1 MVIGSSPDWTLLQSF
16 AAVAKNG
23 SLSGA
28 ARSLGTSQPTLGRHI
43 KALEESLGAPL
54 FTRIARGLEPTE
66 LGLELLEDAGRMEA
80 AAARMSLIAEGR
92 STALRGTVRITASV
106 YVSHFILPR
115 IIADIRRKEPQ
126 IEIEL
131 APSDTT
137 ENLMFREADIALR
150 MYRPEQLDVITRHV
164 GDTPIGLYGARS
176 FLDRVGRPKTVE
188 EAFELDF
195 VGYDSNDLMLRGM
208 RQMGLEI
215 DRDFFAVRCD
225 DQAAYWHLV
234 RAGCG
239 IGAAQR
245 VVADND
251 PLLERILPGLPLP
264 PLPIWL
270 AAPEALRRNPRI
282 RRVWDLIGEGLAQA
296 GIGRVEGQETP
307 STA

>member
-1 MVIGSSPDWTLLQSF
+1 MAIGSSLDWTLLQSF
-16 AAVAKNG
+16 AAVAKHG
-23 SLSGA
+23 SLSAA
-28 ARSLGTSQPTLGRHI
+28 ARNLGASQPTLGRHI
-43 KALEESLGAPL
+43 KTLEESLGAPL

-66 LGLELLEDAGRMEA
+66 LGLELLEEAGRMEA

-106 YVSHFILPR
+106 FVSHFILPQ
-115 IIADIRRKEPQ
+115 IIADIRRQEPQ

-131 APSDTT
+131 APSDAT

-150 MYRPEQLDVITRHV
+150 MYRPEQLDVITRYV
-164 GDTPIGLYGARS
+164 GDTQIGLYGARG
-176 FLDRVGRPKTVE
+176 FLDRVGRPETF
-188 EAFELDF
+188 EAAFALDF
-195 VGYDSNDLMLRGM
+195 VGYDRNDLMLRGM

-245 VVADND
+245 IVGDRDALV
-251 PLLERILPGLPLP
+251 ERILPDLPLP

-282 RRVWDLIGEGLAQA
+282 RRVWDLLGEGLTNA
-296 GIGRVEGQETP
+296 GIGRPVRQENP